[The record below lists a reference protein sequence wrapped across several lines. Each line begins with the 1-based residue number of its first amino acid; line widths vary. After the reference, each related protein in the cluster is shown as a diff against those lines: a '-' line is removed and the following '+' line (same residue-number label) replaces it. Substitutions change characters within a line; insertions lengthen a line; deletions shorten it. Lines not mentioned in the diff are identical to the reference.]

1 MPGGLIQ
8 IVAYGAQDLFLT
20 GIPEITFFKFLY
32 KRYTNFAM
40 EFIELN
46 LDGNKNFGEE
56 ISCEIPKNGDLIND
70 MILKVTLP
78 SVSLTRTETNEE
90 IEQYYNDLIQAE
102 TSIKNFNNFINFIY
116 QSIIIANEGL
126 ENFNENFDNIYT
138 NINNYIDSNKD
149 FLLQKNIIGDNINN
163 QFNITSHILDI
174 YNLNENQIIKKN
186 KLKLLVESYI
196 DKSYQILK
204 NLQDDYSNKKTI
216 YDDSLN
222 NNYKFSWINTLGWNI
237 VSTIELEIGGFTIDK
252 SYNQYLYIWNQLFN
266 SNFKKLDFNKLFSLT
281 SSVYTYDNNT
291 KNNFDIYIPV
301 KLFFNKDYS
310 LSLPIISIKHQTII
324 IKFKINQLSNLIYTD
339 YQNNDLQ
346 SKIKINNIK
355 LLTNFIYLDQD
366 ERIKFATSNHEYLI
380 EQINQ
385 YQYKNLKNNDINL
398 ELNFNHPTKYVI
410 WTNQKDSDINL
421 YNIHNTYSSILNYT
435 LTDSY
440 PTITSYKNNTISSA
454 YLQLNGVNRSI
465 PYDGI
470 YHNHVT
476 PYEHNLS
483 SCDDGIN
490 LFSFSL
496 NPNQLQPS
504 GSCNF
509 SKLNKKFLKIT
520 LNDDFLDRL
529 VDTDYIITNVFS
541 VNYNILRF
549 KKGMASLAFS
559 F

>member
-70 MILKVTLP
+70 MILKITLP
-78 SVSLTRTETNEE
+78 SVSLTKTDTNEE

-116 QSIIIANEGL
+116 ESINIANEGL
-126 ENFNENFDNIYT
+126 DNFNENFDNIYT

-163 QFNITSHILDI
+163 NFNITSHLLNI

-186 KLKLLVESYI
+186 KLKLLINSYI
-196 DKSYQILK
+196 DKSYQIFK
-204 NLQDDYSNKKTI
+204 NLQDDYCSKKII
-216 YDDSLN
+216 YDNSLN
-222 NNYKFSWINTLGWNI
+222 NNYKFSWIKTLGWNI
-237 VSTIELEIGGFTIDK
+237 VSTVELEIGGFTIDR

-266 SNFKKLDFNKLFSLT
+266 SKFKKIDFDKLFSLD
-281 SSVYTYDNNT
+281 SSVYTYDNNS
-291 KNNFDIYIPV
+291 KNNFDIYIPI

-324 IKFKINQLSNLIYTD
+324 IKFKINQLNKLIYTD
-339 YQNNDLQ
+339 YQTNDLQ

-355 LLTNFIYLDQD
+355 LLTNFIYLDHD

-398 ELNFNHPTKYVI
+398 ELSFNHPTKYVI
-410 WTNQKDSDINL
+410 WTNQKESDINL
-421 YNIHNTYSSILNYT
+421 YNIHNIYSSILNYT
-435 LTDSY
+435 LSDSY
-440 PTITSYKNNTISSA
+440 PDITSYNNNTITSA

-490 LFSFSL
+490 LYSFSL
-496 NPNQLQPS
+496 NPNDLQPS

-520 LNDDFLDRL
+520 LNNDFLDRL
-529 VDTDYIITNVFS
+529 VDTDYIISNVFS